1 MSVSKI
7 WIKLCVGFPL
17 IPGGVWCLMW
27 AHPWKLVKT
36 HHVGEEERWNKCFY
50 VWNHGIRIPSHH
62 NSCALITEDRQGSV
76 LVTKARS
83 HKACAN
89 VPASKIASV
98 GSIGGGL
105 SQQSNSWYNMSYA
118 GVYISLYTPLSPIA
132 SVGSIQG
139 SESAVIR
146 WATVTAG
153 EPSLLCNECTARLLT
168 LELNVETWGSNG
180 LRWLWWV
187 TPISRLAAPLVSAPC
202 GRGGPCKTFLSVLV
216 KLRSVPLVDRL
227 LTRDAV
233 RENHLQLD

>member
-1 MSVSKI
+1 
-7 WIKLCVGFPL
+7 
-17 IPGGVWCLMW
+17 MW

-50 VWNHGIRIPSHH
+50 VWNHHNRIQSHD
-62 NSCALITEDRQGSV
+62 NSCALITDGRQGSV

-168 LELNVETWGSNG
+168 LELAQCWNLGLKWPEMTLVGDANFTPSSPSCVGSLWPWMVDLARPSYLSLSNAGQCHWWIACWPGMRCVETTCNNIKVFHKYTSS
-180 LRWLWWV
+180 
-187 TPISRLAAPLVSAPC
+187 P
-202 GRGGPCKTFLSVLV
+202 
-216 KLRSVPLVDRL
+216 
-227 LTRDAV
+227 
-233 RENHLQLD
+233 